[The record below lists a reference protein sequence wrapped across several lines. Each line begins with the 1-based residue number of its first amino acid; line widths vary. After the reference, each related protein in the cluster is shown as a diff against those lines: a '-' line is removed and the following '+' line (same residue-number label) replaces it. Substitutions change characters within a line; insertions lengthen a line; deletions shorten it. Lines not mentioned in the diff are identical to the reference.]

1 MGQCKK
7 GQTDE
12 SRVAS
17 DWLEETTIGFR
28 TLNARSKPHSQ
39 LSRDLQPLLQLVT
52 KRKIN
57 VVPRLTV
64 KQAAAYI
71 PCGVGTLNKLR
82 VIGGGPRYTKPAG
95 RVLYDTRDLDQ
106 WIEASARSS
115 TSDSGPTPRK
125 KAA

>member
-1 MGQCKK
+1 MTTTAERIARASKAHRGETCANWGLIRSAQLY
-7 GQTDE
+7 
-12 SRVAS
+12 VA
-17 DWLEETTIGFR
+17 G
-28 TLNARSKPHSQ
+28 P
-39 LSRDLQPLLQLVT
+39 QPVLQLFT
-52 KRKIN
+52 KRRIN

-115 TSDSGPTPRK
+115 TSDGGQTTRK
-125 KAA
+125 RAA

>member
-1 MGQCKK
+1 LAGRN
-7 GQTDE
+7 DH
-12 SRVAS
+12 R
-17 DWLEETTIGFR
+17 LR
-28 TLNARSKPHSQ
+28 TLNARGKPRRQ
-39 LSRDLQPLLQLVT
+39 LSRDLQALLQLVT
-52 KRKIN
+52 KRKFI

>member
-1 MGQCKK
+1 MIAAEHIARETRAAVRDVREISLMRSAQLY
-7 GQTDE
+7 
-12 SRVAS
+12 VA
-17 DWLEETTIGFR
+17 
-28 TLNARSKPHSQ
+28 
-39 LSRDLQPLLQLVT
+39 DLQPLLQLVT
-52 KRKIN
+52 KREIN

>member
-1 MGQCKK
+1 VIGWKK
-7 GQTDE
+7 RP
-12 SRVAS
+12 SA
-17 DWLEETTIGFR
+17 R
-28 TLNARSKPHSQ
+28 TLNARGKPHRQ
-39 LSRDLQPLLQLVT
+39 LSRDLQPLLQVVQ
-52 KRKIN
+52 RKII

-115 TSDSGPTPRK
+115 TSDCGPTPRK